1 VEPPPPETLTVEAL
15 LVRIERLDRE
25 NVDLREKLAA
35 ALAEIARLRRRGQR
49 QATPFS
55 TGTRKEQPQKPGR
68 KPGQGP
74 FTFRAAP
81 EAATVTARL
90 AVPLAATACSACGG
104 ALLPTEAEV
113 VTVTDLPPRLR
124 PEVTAYHLGWGRCA
138 QCGKRVRA
146 RHPAVAADQRGATAH
161 RLGPRLMAAAHWLHY
176 GAGVPVRKLPA
187 VLATLTGIR
196 VTQGALTQDALRRA
210 AGSVGTAYQTLREA
224 IPQAAVVYTD
234 DTGWKVGGE
243 RAFLMTFTTP
253 DVTVFQIRERH
264 RNDEVRELIPSDYAG
279 VMVCDRA
286 RSYDARPLQ
295 AVQQQKC
302 LAHVQRSLSEALAD
316 QWGRAR
322 SFGLRLRALLAQ
334 AMALWR
340 RQQVGELTA
349 EQFATQRQQLQAA
362 VREHLRPR
370 RLTNPTNRRL
380 LAELGWQH
388 DQGNLLRFLFDPQVE
403 PTNNRAERA
412 LRPGVIARKVS
423 QCSKNP
429 AGAAAHAA
437 FVSVVCTLRQR
448 GEIGLVEAL
457 VSVFTAGAVRDPP
470 ERSIAACHRLSAIL
484 PVGGVAC

>member
-1 VEPPPPETLTVEAL
+1 VETPPSETPTPEAL
-15 LVRIERLDRE
+15 PARLERLERE
-25 NVDLREKLAA
+25 NADLREKLAA
-35 ALAEIARLRRRGQR
+35 ARAEIERLKRRGQR

-55 TGTRKEQPQKPGR
+55 TGTRTAQPRKPGR
-68 KPGQGP
+68 QPGQGP

-81 EAATVTARL
+81 EAGTVTARL
-90 AVPLAATACSACGG
+90 AVPLAATVCPTCGG
-104 ALLPTEAEV
+104 ALLPAEAEV

-124 PEVTAYHLGWGRCA
+124 PAVTAYHLGCSQCA
-138 QCGKRVRA
+138 HCGQRVRA
-146 RHPAVAADQRGATAH
+146 PHPAVAADQRGATAH

-187 VLATLTGIR
+187 VLSTLTGTR

-210 AGSVGTAYQTLREA
+210 AGSVGTAYQTLRQA

-243 RAFLMTFTTP
+243 TAFLMTFTTR
-253 DVTVFQIRERH
+253 DSTVFQIRERH
-264 RNDEVRELIPSDYAG
+264 RNDEVRALIPSDYAG
-279 VMVCDRA
+279 VRVCDRA

-295 AVQQQKC
+295 AVRQQKC
-302 LAHVQRSLSEALAD
+302 LAHVQRTLSEALAD

-322 SFGLRLRALLAQ
+322 SFPLRLRALLAQ

-340 RQQVGELTA
+340 GQQVGELTA

-362 VREHLRPR
+362 VSEHLQPR

-380 LAELGWQH
+380 LSELGWQH
-388 DQGNLLRFLFDPQVE
+388 DQGHLLRFLFDPQVE

-412 LRPGVIARKVS
+412 LRPGVIARTVS
-423 QCSKNP
+423 PCSKNP

-437 FVSVVCTLRQR
+437 FVSVTCTLRQR
-448 GEIGLVEAL
+448 GETGLIDAL

-470 ERSIAACHRLSAIL
+470 ARFIAARHCLSAIL
-484 PVGGVAC
+484 PVGAVAC

>member
-1 VEPPPPETLTVEAL
+1 VETPSAETPTVEAL
-15 LVRIERLDRE
+15 LARIERLERE
-25 NVDLREKLAA
+25 NADLREKLAA
-35 ALAEIARLRRRGQR
+35 ALAEIERLKRRGQR

-55 TGTRKEQPQKPGR
+55 TGTRTAQPRKPGR

-81 EAATVTARL
+81 EAATVTARM
-90 AVPLAATACSACGG
+90 AVPLEATACPACGG
-104 ALLPTEAEV
+104 ALLPAAADL
-113 VTVTDLPPRLR
+113 VTVTDLPPRVR
-124 PEVTAYHLGWGRCA
+124 PEVTAYHLGCGQCA
-138 QCGKRVRA
+138 RCGKRVRA
-146 RHPAVAADQRGATAH
+146 PHPAVAADQRGATAH
-161 RLGPRLMAAAHWLHY
+161 RLGPRLMAAAHGLHY

-187 VLATLTGIR
+187 VLSTLTGIR

-210 AGSVGTAYQTLREA
+210 TGSVGAAYQTLRQA
-224 IPQAAVVYTD
+224 IPLAEVVYTD

-243 RAFLMTFTTP
+243 TAFLMTFTTR
-253 DVTVFQIRERH
+253 DSTVFQIRARH
-264 RNDEVRELIPSDYAG
+264 RNDEVRELVPSDYAG

-295 AVQQQKC
+295 AVRQQKC
-302 LAHVQRSLSEALAD
+302 LAHIQRTLAEALAD

-322 SFGLRLRALLAQ
+322 SFSLRLRALLAA

-340 RQQVGELTA
+340 QQQAQAVTP
-349 EQFATQRQQLQAA
+349 EQFAAERQRLQAA
-362 VREHLRPR
+362 VTQHLRPR
-370 RLTNPTNRRL
+370 RLTNRTNRRL
-380 LAELGWQH
+380 LSELGWQH
-388 DQGNLLRFLFDPQVE
+388 DQGNLLRFLLDPQVE

-448 GEIGLVEAL
+448 GETGLIEAL
-457 VSVFTAGAVRDPP
+457 VSVFAAGAVRDPP
-470 ERSIAACHRLSAIL
+470 EHSVADRHCLSAIL
-484 PVGGVAC
+484 PVGAAAC

>member
-1 VEPPPPETLTVEAL
+1 VETPPSETPTSEAL
-15 LVRIERLDRE
+15 LARIERLERE
-25 NVDLREKLAA
+25 NADLREKLAA
-35 ALAEIARLRRRGQR
+35 ALAEIERLQRSGKR

-55 TGTRKEQPQKPGR
+55 RGTRKEQPQKPGR

-74 FTFRAAP
+74 FSFRAAP
-81 EAATVTARL
+81 APETVTARV
-90 AVPLAATACSACGG
+90 AVPLVATACPACGG
-104 ALLPTEAEV
+104 ALLPAEADR
-113 VTVTDLPPRLR
+113 VTVTDLPPLVR
-124 PEVTAYHLGWGRCA
+124 PAVTQYQLGCGQCA
-138 QCGKRVRA
+138 RCGKRVRA
-146 RHPAVAADQRGATAH
+146 PHPAVAADQRGATAH
-161 RLGPRLMAAAHWLHY
+161 RLGPRVLAAAHWLHY

-210 AGSVGTAYQTLREA
+210 AGSVGQAYQALRQA
-224 IPQAAVVYTD
+224 IRQAEVVYTD

-243 RAFLMTFTTP
+243 RAFLMTFATA
-253 DVTVFQIRERH
+253 DLTVFQIRPRH
-264 RNDEVRELIPSDYAG
+264 RNDELRELIPREYAG
-279 VMVCDRA
+279 IMVCDRA

-295 AVQQQKC
+295 GVRQQKC

-322 SFGLRLRALLAQ
+322 SFPLRLRALLAA

-340 RQQVGELTA
+340 QHQAQAVTA
-349 EQFATQRQQLQAA
+349 EQFAAARQRLQAA
-362 VREHLRPR
+362 VTQHLRPR
-370 RLTNPTNRRL
+370 RLTNRTNRRL
-380 LAELGWQH
+380 LSELGWQH
-388 DQGNLLRFLFDPQVE
+388 DQGNLLRFLDDPQVE

-448 GEIGLVEAL
+448 GETGLIEAL

-470 ERSIAACHRLSAIL
+470 ERSVAERHCLSAIL
-484 PVGGVAC
+484 PVGAAAC

>member
-1 VEPPPPETLTVEAL
+1 MEPLPAETPNLEL
-15 LVRIERLDRE
+15 LLARIERLARE
-25 NVDLREKLAA
+25 NADLREKLAA
-35 ALAEIARLRRRGQR
+35 ALAEIERLKRSGKR

-74 FTFRAAP
+74 FTFRTAP
-81 EAATVTARL
+81 EAAAVTTRVT
-90 AVPLAATACSACGG
+90 VPLLALACPTCGG
-104 ALLPTEAEV
+104 ALLPAAADV
-113 VTVTDLPPRLR
+113 VTVTDLPPLVR
-124 PEVTAYHLGWGRCA
+124 PEVTEYRLGCGQCA
-138 QCGKRVRA
+138 RCGKRVRA
-146 RHPAVAADQRGATAH
+146 PHPAVTPDQRGATAH
-161 RLGPRLMAAAHWLHY
+161 RLGPRAMAAAHWLHY

-187 VLATLTGIR
+187 LLEGLTGIR

-210 AGSVGTAYQTLREA
+210 GGSVGQAYQALRQA
-224 IPQAAVVYTD
+224 IQRAGVVYTD

-243 RAFLMTFTTP
+243 TAFLMTFTTP
-253 DVTVFQIRERH
+253 DATVFQIRERH
-264 RNDEVRELIPSDYAG
+264 RNDEVREVIPGDYAG

-295 AVQQQKC
+295 GVRQQKC

-322 SFGLRLRALLAQ
+322 SFPLRLRGLLAA
-334 AMALWR
+334 AMTLWR
-340 RQQVGELTA
+340 QHQAGELTA
-349 EQFATQRQQLQAA
+349 EQFAAQRQRLQAA
-362 VREHLRPR
+362 VTFHLRPR

-380 LAELGWQH
+380 LSELGWQH
-388 DQGNLLRFLFDPQVE
+388 DQGNLLRFLLDPPVE

-448 GEIGLVEAL
+448 GETGLIDAL

-470 ERSIAACHRLSAIL
+470 ERSAADRHCLSAIL
-484 PVGGVAC
+484 PVGAAAC